1 DDAADDDLAFR
12 IGLLDLVPDLH
23 LFSFFTRE
31 DDVPF
36 AVFGALEQH
45 VDDIARLNRDLTGL
59 VEELVDRDD
68 AFRFVA
74 DVDDHFRRRDLENR
88 SFDDLA
94 FRDVAEAVIVAVEE
108 FLELVWADRI
118 VIVARP
124 DLQAAA
130 VVPSFG
136 DGGAASGRTGSVLV
150 FYVRHALRVLLCR
163 SYDSR
168 TFYSGCR
175 RWLVWRGPAPRRVS
189 LNSDK
194 HQSVRHLSPNCQ
206 DSERTKRWPNAGPR
220 H

>member
-74 DVDDHFRRRDLENR
+74 DVDDDFRRVDLENR

-94 FRDVAEAVIVAVEE
+94 FRDVAEAVIVAFQEL
-108 FLELVWADRI
+108 LELVWI
-118 VIVARP
+118 NLVIVVAWSDFQP
-124 DLQAAA
+124 AAF
-130 VVPSFG
+130 VPALG
-136 DGGAASGRTGSVLV
+136 DGSAASGGRTGSVLF
-150 FYVRHALRVLLCR
+150 FYVRHALRVLLSIDFR
-163 SYDSR
+163 PVGER
-168 TFYSGCR
+168 A
-175 RWLVWRGPAPRRVS
+175 PAPARFR
-189 LNSDK
+189 
-194 HQSVRHLSPNCQ
+194 
-206 DSERTKRWPNAGPR
+206 
-220 H
+220 